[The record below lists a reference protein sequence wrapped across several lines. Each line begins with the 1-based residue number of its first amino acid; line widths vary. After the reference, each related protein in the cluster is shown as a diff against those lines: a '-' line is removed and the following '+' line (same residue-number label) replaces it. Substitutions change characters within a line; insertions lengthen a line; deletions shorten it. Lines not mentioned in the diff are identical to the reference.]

1 MGISRGNITTNI
13 IKKGLVFNMDAANR
27 GSYPKTGTTAINTI
41 NNTTGTLQSSGM
53 FENINSGVFDF
64 DGATNYIDFGRFIS
78 SENTSTI
85 SVSFWLKVD
94 ELGNATKYYLGYY
107 IGNFGAGWLIEYGNG
122 AFYFAVGDTTTGY
135 QAFGLAANTN
145 SITINTWN
153 YFIMVYDG
161 TQTGSA
167 NILKVYLNGTQKT
180 LSGSP
185 SFPSSIPTLSDA
197 VLTIGGI
204 KPASVTGGKS
214 IGPVHI
220 YNRALS
226 ASEVLFNY
234 NGLKSRFG
242 L

>member
-27 GSYPKTGTTAINTI
+27 ASYPKTGTTAINTI

-78 SENTSTI
+78 LENTSTVSI
-85 SVSFWLKVD
+85 SFWLKIPST
-94 ELGNATKYYLGYY
+94 GAKSYLGYWDHP
-107 IGNFGAGWLIEYGNG
+107 NGWLIEADAYSV
-122 AFYFAVGDTTTGY
+122 YFAIGNTSY
-135 QAFGLAANTN
+135 NALKLAYSGNISTN
-145 SITINTWN
+145 IWYHIAMIFN
-153 YFIMVYDG
+153 G
-161 TQTGSA
+161 TQTGNA
-167 NILKVYLNGTQKT
+167 NRLKVYLNGTQKT
-180 LSGSP
+180 LTTHSS
-185 SFPSSIPTLSDA
+185 SVIPSSIPSIPNA
-197 VLTIGGI
+197 VITIGGI
-204 KPASVTGGKS
+204 IPATINGTKN
-214 IGPVHI
+214 IGPTQI